1 MINIVAFVIAV
12 CVYLFTWAMGVGP
25 LTALL
30 IPVMILVGAAA
41 VYTYTPLLKKSI
53 HGDDAS

>member
-25 LTALL
+25 LTAMLL
-30 IPVMILVGAAA
+30 PVLILVGAAA
-41 VYTYTPLLKKSI
+41 VYTYTPLIKKSI
-53 HGDDAS
+53 HGEDDS